1 MTFKLVH
8 SRLATIS
15 GWRQA
20 RLPFAVGAA
29 LACAACVVLL
39 LAPFGAYA
47 GSPACVGN
55 TCTVIDTTIQDF
67 AAGQFYL
74 TGLRGNGDGEVGLLP
89 IGVSSLWVTD
99 TYLLLGA
106 RSEVATTVFHDIL
119 YVIGGY
125 DGTARQATVYTAA
138 TSLNGPILAP
148 WRIADVLP
156 QPRAGSVAVVSPT
169 QNGGYLYVLGG
180 QTNGGITSTLV
191 YKALDTRGAPTGQW
205 TAASLPP
212 AGSPVALV
220 YLQAVTHR
228 GYLYVLGGFTG
239 SYAASA
245 IYRAPLNADGSPGV
259 WTAEINAIPNA
270 GGQSGRASFAAVVG
284 PNSGE
289 ADYLYVLGGQA
300 GSGTLVAVPDVNFA
314 PFNPDGSL
322 GTFSSA
328 QPLPAALYG
337 HAAVQS
343 GGQIFVTGGSE
354 GASGSIISKVQTSLI
369 DAASGALRDLG
380 GGAFW
385 RVSNP
390 LAEPRQ
396 YHGAAINS
404 GGQIYVIGGY
414 AAGNDPHATIYRGS
428 SGGVGSSYAS
438 TGNYASHVIDLGSLY
453 QMGSLKWN
461 SDINAGLGET
471 ITMQYR
477 TSLTQSGLLAQAW
490 STAGNSAPGADITN
504 TFSFGSVG
512 ANFVQYRALFTIT
525 APLNHSPAL
534 NAVEVHYSPLG
545 PDLQVS
551 ADDGISSARISDL
564 LTYTINYT
572 NNDDRFA
579 PAVALT
585 ETPPLSTTFFGG
597 SVGWSAI
604 GGKYRLGLGSLGPHA
619 TGSATFVVAVGG
631 RPPGGLLNNIV
642 EIAYDNSLG
651 TDPNPANNVTIHS
664 DSIEVVDLQ
673 VTTTDLKSDVVVSS
687 TNNYTVTYNNAGQLD
702 APNAIITATIPPGAR
717 YVGGSTWTPIG
728 SGQFVFLPGT
738 VAAGSTSAVAFT
750 IFISDTPN
758 VGQAF
763 TQSVRIDYD
772 GSKGPE
778 SDYFNNVYSD
788 IDTMAASGAD
798 LALSLSDGRETVS
811 RGDVLTYS
819 LGVANV
825 GGSTA
830 MNVILTESLS
840 ANTSFVGP
848 GGWTS
853 AGGTVYTRSL
863 GSIIGGDS
871 TNVQFIVH
879 VSDIAPL
886 GPLTNTASVG
896 SPSESSQV
904 LNNNTATD
912 IDIVSLLYVDLKVN
926 VSDGLT
932 TPVTGQPLTYT
943 INYANLGTGP
953 ASGVVVTATLSQGLN
968 YSGSGWVSAGNGQ
981 FTHTIG
987 LLAAGASANILLLA
1001 QVDSN
1006 VAGGTHITNSV
1017 AIDFAGV
1024 DGFPGN
1030 NTDADVDY
1038 ISPPV
1043 MVFRLDDGVA
1053 AVAPGQSLNYMFQ
1066 YRNTGGV
1073 TATNIVITETPP
1085 ASSVTVVDASGW
1097 AVSGNSYVRSVP
1109 DLVAGASANVSF
1121 GLKLTNTATAGTL
1134 VTNTGHIRAANQ
1146 TDGGDIV
1153 SIDTDIVVIGGTPD
1167 LQIVSA
1173 SSGGVGI
1180 GSSATIIVTV
1190 TNGGAAPAG
1199 NWFFAEI
1206 YLDRIPQ
1213 SRTDL
1218 GDDYQEMGDLG
1229 PGAQKPV
1236 TFTHTF
1242 MSAGLHTVYFQVDT
1256 CDLFQADLCFNPSY
1270 GRIAE
1275 SNESNNIYGPL
1286 NILVMPYSLFL
1297 PLVAR
1302 GPVNIVIMPY
1312 RVFLPLVA
1320 R

>member
-1 MTFKLVH
+1 MTFKLVR

-15 GWRQA
+15 GRRQA

-29 LACAACVVLL
+29 LVCVTGILLL
-39 LAPFGAYA
+39 LAPLGAYA
-47 GSPACVGN
+47 GSPVCVGN
-55 TCTVIDTTIQDF
+55 ACSVIDTTIQDF

-74 TGLRGNGDGEVGLLP
+74 TGLRGTGDGEVGLQP

-99 TYLLLGA
+99 TYPLLGA
-106 RSEVATTVFHDIL
+106 RSEMATTIFHDIM

-125 DGTARQATVYTAA
+125 NGSAIIQATVYTAA

-148 WRIADVLP
+148 WRSADVLP

-180 QTNGGITSTLV
+180 QTASGITSTLV
-191 YKALDTRGAPTGQW
+191 YKALDINGAPTGQW
-205 TAASLPP
+205 TVAPLPP

-228 GYLYVLGGFTG
+228 GYLYVLGGSTG

-245 IYRAPLNADGSPGV
+245 IYRASLNADGSPGV

-284 PNSGE
+284 PNNGE

-300 GSGTLVAVPDVNFA
+300 GLAGSFVSVPDVNFA

-337 HAAVQS
+337 HAAVQG

-414 AAGNDPHATIYRGS
+414 AAGNDPHATIFRGS
-428 SGGVGSSYAS
+428 SGGVGSAYAP
-438 TGNYASHVIDLGSLY
+438 TGNYASHVIELGSLY

-477 TSLTQSGLLAQAW
+477 TGLTQSGLLAQAW
-490 STAGNSAPGADITN
+490 STAGNSASGTNITN
-504 TFSFGSVG
+504 TFSFASVG

-534 NAVEVHYSPLG
+534 NAVELHYSPLG

-551 ADDGISSARISDL
+551 AGDGVSSARIGDL

-572 NNDDRFA
+572 NNDSRLA
-579 PAVALT
+579 PAVTLT
-585 ETPPLSTTFFGG
+585 ETPPLSTTFIGG
-597 SVGWSAI
+597 SAGWSPI
-604 GGKYRLGLGSLGPHA
+604 GGKYRLVLGSLGANA
-619 TGSATFVVAVGG
+619 TGSATFVVKVGG

-651 TDPNPANNVTIHS
+651 TDPNPSNNVSIDS

-673 VTTTDLKSDVVVSS
+673 ITTTDLKSDVVVSS

-728 SGQFVFLPGT
+728 SGQFVFLPGP

-798 LALSLSDGRETVS
+798 LALSLSDGRGTVS

-871 TNVQFIVH
+871 TNVQFIVL

-926 VSDGLT
+926 VSDGLA

-968 YSGSGWVSAGNGQ
+968 YSGSGWVSAGNGE

-1043 MVFRLDDGVA
+1043 MVFGLDDGVA
-1053 AVAPGQSLNYMFQ
+1053 AVAAGQSLNYMFQ

-1097 AVSGNSYVRSVP
+1097 TPSGNSYVRTVP
-1109 DLVAGASANVSF
+1109 DLAAGASASVSF
-1121 GLKLTNTATAGTL
+1121 GLQVLNNATNGTL
-1134 VTNTGHIRAANQ
+1134 ITNTGHFRASNQ
-1146 TDGGDIV
+1146 TAGGDIV
-1153 SIDTDIVVIGGTPD
+1153 SVDTDIVVIGGAPD

-1190 TNGGAAPAG
+1190 TNGGATPAG
-1199 NWFFAEI
+1199 NWFSVEI
-1206 YLDRIPQ
+1206 YFDRIPQ
-1213 SRTDL
+1213 SRTDT
-1218 GDDYQEMGDLG
+1218 GDDHYEPSDLS
-1229 PGAQKPV
+1229 PGAQLPV

-1256 CDLFQADLCFNPSY
+1256 CDLVDIGWCVNPSF

-1286 NILVMPYSLFL
+1286 NILVMPYS
-1297 PLVAR
+1297 
-1302 GPVNIVIMPY
+1302 
-1312 RVFLPLVA
+1312 VFLPLVA

>member
-1 MTFKLVH
+1 VAIPRFIMTMARKPSLVAIH
-8 SRLATIS
+8 HFR
-15 GWRQA
+15 RVA
-20 RLPFAVGAA
+20 RLPLAIGAA
-29 LACAACVVLL
+29 LAVAAGMLL
-39 LAPFGAYA
+39 ILAPFGAQA
-47 GSPACVGN
+47 SSPVCVGT
-55 TCTVIDTTIQDF
+55 TCTLTDTTIQDF

-74 TGLRGNGDGEVGLLP
+74 TGLRNAGNGEVGLQP
-89 IGVSSLWVTD
+89 IGISSAWVAD
-99 TYLLLGA
+99 TYRLPQA
-106 RSEVATTVFHDIL
+106 RSEMATAIFNDIL

-125 DGTARQATVYTAA
+125 NNLGVPQSTVYTAA

-205 TAASLPP
+205 TAAPLPP

-369 DAASGALRDLG
+369 DAVSGALRDLG

-404 GGQIYVIGGY
+404 AGQIYVIGGY
-414 AAGNDPHATIYRGS
+414 AAGNDPHDTIYRGS
-428 SGGVGSSYAS
+428 SGGVGSVYPS
-438 TGNYASHVIDLGSLY
+438 TGFYLSHVMDLQGQFAL
-453 QMGSLKWN
+453 GTLKWN
-461 SDINAGLGET
+461 SDVSASQNET
-471 ITMQYR
+471 ITVQYR
-477 TSLTQSGLLAQAW
+477 TGATQNLLLAQAW
-490 STAGNSAPGADITN
+490 STAGNSSPGINITN
-504 TFSFGSVG
+504 TFTFAAVA

-534 NAVEVHYSPLG
+534 NAVELRYSAAG
-545 PDLQVS
+545 PDLQVFGS
-551 ADDGISSARISDL
+551 DGVKVARIGDV

-572 NNDDRFA
+572 NNDGRTA
-579 PAVALT
+579 PGVTLT
-585 ETPPLSTTFFGG
+585 ETPPLSTTFLGG
-597 SVGWSAI
+597 SAGWSAI
-604 GGKYRLGLGSLGPHA
+604 GGQYRLAFISLGPRA
-619 TGSATFVVAVGG
+619 TGSATFVVKVNG
-631 RPPGGLLNNIV
+631 RPPGGLLNNVV

-651 TDPNPANNVTIHS
+651 TDPIPANNVSIDS

-673 VTTTDLKSDVVVSS
+673 ITTSDLKSYVVVSS

-717 YVGGSTWTPIG
+717 YVGGPAWTPIG
-728 SGQFVFLPGT
+728 NGRFFFLPGT

-758 VGQAF
+758 LGQAF

-772 GSKGPE
+772 RSKGPE

-788 IDTMAASGAD
+788 IDTMAASGPD
-798 LALSLSDGRETVS
+798 LALSLSDGRGTVS

-819 LGVANV
+819 LGVANA

-830 MNVILTESLS
+830 MNVILTETLS

-871 TNVQFIVH
+871 TNVQFIVL

-886 GPLTNTASVG
+886 GPLTNTAAAG

-904 LNNNTATD
+904 LNNNTASD

-926 VSDGLT
+926 VSDGLS
-932 TPVTGQPLTYT
+932 TPVTGQTLTYT
-943 INYANLGTGP
+943 IKYANLGTGP
-953 ASGVVVTATLSQGLN
+953 ASGVVLTATLSQGLN

-987 LLAAGASANILLLA
+987 SLAAGASANVLLLA
-1001 QVDSN
+1001 LVDSN

-1043 MVFRLDDGVA
+1043 MVFLMDDGVA
-1053 AVAPGQSLNYMFQ
+1053 LVTQGQILSYAFQ
-1066 YRNTGGV
+1066 YRNAGSV
-1073 TATNIVITETPP
+1073 TATNIILTETLPLT
-1085 ASSVTVVDASGW
+1085 AAMVADATGW
-1097 AVSGNSYVRSVP
+1097 TQNGNSYARSVP
-1109 DLVAGASANVSF
+1109 DLGPGNAASVGF
-1121 GLKLTNTATAGTL
+1121 GLKVLDNAAGGNL
-1134 VTNTGHIRAANQ
+1134 ITNTGRLHAGNQ
-1146 TDGGDIV
+1146 TPAGD
-1153 SIDTDIVVIGGTPD
+1153 SISSDTDIVASGPAPD
-1167 LQIVSA
+1167 LQLSASAPSNVNFGTPVSA
-1173 SSGGVGI
+1173 V
-1180 GSSATIIVTV
+1180 VTV
-1190 TNGGAAPAG
+1190 TNAGAGTAG
-1199 NWFFAEI
+1199 DWFSVEI

-1218 GDDYQEMGDLG
+1218 GDDHQEIGALNSSAQQTRVFNLVDLT
-1229 PGAQKPV
+1229 PG
-1236 TFTHTF
+1236 TH
-1242 MSAGLHTVYFQVDT
+1242 SIYFQVDT
-1256 CDLFQADLCFNPSY
+1256 CYLADPIWCTNASY

-1275 SNESNNIYGPL
+1275 SNEANNIFGPL
-1286 NILVMPYSLFL
+1286 NIVVLHSNVPPYKLFL
-1297 PLVAR
+1297 PIISR
-1302 GPVNIVIMPY
+1302 
-1312 RVFLPLVA
+1312 
-1320 R
+1320 